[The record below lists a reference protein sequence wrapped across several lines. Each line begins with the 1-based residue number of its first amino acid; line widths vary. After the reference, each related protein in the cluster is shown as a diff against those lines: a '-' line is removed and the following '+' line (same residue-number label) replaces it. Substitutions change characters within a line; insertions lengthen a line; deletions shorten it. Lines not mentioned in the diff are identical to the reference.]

1 VDFADDKPPLV
12 YAVHAL
18 AQWLGGMGL
27 DSVRWF
33 GAVVLV
39 PSIAL
44 AAFAYFR
51 FERTGLA
58 AGLAFVVASSTLFAS
73 DGQVVHCEHVM
84 QLPLA
89 WSLVLTR
96 APRFFS
102 RLALLFAAGV
112 LVGLATLGEQPAA
125 LCLVAYGIGVLW
137 FACDAVIVVV
147 GAVIYVRRGPA
158 RTAR

>member
-1 VDFADDKPPLV
+1 
-12 YAVHAL
+12 
-18 AQWLGGMGL
+18 
-27 DSVRWF
+27 VRWF

-84 QLPLA
+84 LLPLA